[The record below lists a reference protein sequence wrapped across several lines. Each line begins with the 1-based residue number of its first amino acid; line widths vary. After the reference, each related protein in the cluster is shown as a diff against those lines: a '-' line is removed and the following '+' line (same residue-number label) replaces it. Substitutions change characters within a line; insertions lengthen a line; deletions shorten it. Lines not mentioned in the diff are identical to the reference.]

1 MVSAS
6 EDQRAADGAAG
17 GDRRPRPARGR
28 RTGWRRARSVTGVV
42 LSLACGVGPEVP
54 EDFLPGSVEQAIGL
68 PSASLIQRVTLTP
81 AQPATGDTL
90 DVRSVIR
97 NVGPRAVRL
106 TSTICGVQLR
116 GSLTFA
122 DPFVRCAGYSMT
134 GDLTAG
140 DSVVEAR
147 QVVVTAGPGRW
158 VLEVRQLLDPSVW
171 VAVPLEVRI
180 R

>member
-1 MVSAS
+1 M
-6 EDQRAADGAAG
+6 
-17 GDRRPRPARGR
+17 
-28 RTGWRRARSVTGVV
+28 

-122 DPFVRCAGYSMT
+122 DPFVR
-134 GDLTAG
+134 
-140 DSVVEAR
+140 
-147 QVVVTAGPGRW
+147 
-158 VLEVRQLLDPSVW
+158 
-171 VAVPLEVRI
+171 
-180 R
+180 